1 MLLIHVPKLTNR
13 LGYTLNVVFHHLLHA
28 DYSITTDEQYYL
40 HYGDAKLSYGHKRLD
55 DSLFIK
61 CHPLLFETSI
71 EEQEAGAEC
80 RDGQWIL
87 FPVYGRN
94 IDFDFDPLAATFFMV
109 TRYEEYLPHR
119 EDIHGRF
126 LPEESLAAQAGF
138 LEEPVVDQWA
148 RMIARKIQ
156 ERYPGYSLPGQS
168 YRFVQTVDIDAAWSY
183 LHKGLFRSVVGML
196 RDLISRRDAAE
207 VARRIRVLA
216 HRETDPFDTFEY
228 ILEQYRKVPE
238 STLFFF
244 VLLADYGD
252 YDKPASYLNPHF
264 RQLIQHLDDY
274 AKIGI
279 HPGYNTLEL
288 PLKAAAEIKR
298 LEDIIHRPIVYNRFH
313 FLRLKLP
320 RSYRILQHA
329 AMRCDYSMGYPD
341 TVGFRA
347 GISSSYPFY
356 DLERDHETEL
366 LIQPFSIMDTTL
378 QKYMRLSPEEGLQ
391 TYRRIIDAVRAVDGT
406 FCCIIHNQNL
416 SEVDGWEGWRNTYE
430 QMLEYAR

>member
-1 MLLIHVPKLTNR
+1 M
-13 LGYTLNVVFHHLLHA
+13 
-28 DYSITTDEQYYL
+28 
-40 HYGDAKLSYGHKRLD
+40 
-55 DSLFIK
+55 
-61 CHPLLFETSI
+61 
-71 EEQEAGAEC
+71 
-80 RDGQWIL
+80 
-87 FPVYGRN
+87 
-94 IDFDFDPLAATFFMV
+94 
-109 TRYEEYLPHR
+109 
-119 EDIHGRF
+119 
-126 LPEESLAAQAGF
+126 
-138 LEEPVVDQWA
+138 
-148 RMIARKIQ
+148 
-156 ERYPGYSLPGQS
+156 
-168 YRFVQTVDIDAAWSY
+168 DIDAAWSY

-196 RDLISRRDAAE
+196 RDLISRRDPAE

-238 STLFFF
+238 SALFFF

-347 GISSSYPFY
+347 GISGSYPFY

>member
-40 HYGDAKLSYGHKRLD
+40 HYGDAKLSYGPKRLD

-71 EEQEAGAEC
+71 EEQEAGVEC

-148 RMIARKIQ
+148 RMIAGKIQ

-196 RDLISRRDAAE
+196 RDLISRRDPAE
-207 VARRIRVLA
+207 AARRIRVLA

-238 STLFFF
+238 SALFFF

-279 HPGYNTLEL
+279 HPGYNTLEQ
-288 PLKAAAEIKR
+288 PLKAAVENKR

-347 GISSSYPFY
+347 GISGSYPFY